1 MPENQAVEGQEW
13 SQESVE
19 KQAAEVEKQDPPK
32 VETDEEQ
39 TREKVETVVPLPAL
53 QEERAKRREATQR
66 AQDFERQLAEQA
78 RFNQQLLARIA
89 QGQQPQAPD
98 PGTDPLGAVVHTSQ
112 QTQAELARMRQEQAQ
127 RDAWQAQQAQQAQW
141 QQAVQVHEASFRQQT
156 PDYDEAVKFAQAA
169 RMKEYQAMG
178 LSRDAAAQRLTQDKY
193 ELINWAFQSGES
205 PAKAAYDWAAA
216 RGYVPAQK
224 RLEMQREGQ
233 GASTPTG
240 GGGKSGGAPSLE
252 ALLKMDSK
260 DFAKATA
267 GDNWEKLLKKYM

>member
-1 MPENQAVEGQEW
+1 MAENQEW

-19 KQAAEVEKQDPPK
+19 QQATEIEKQEKPA
-32 VETDEEQ
+32 EEKSEQ
-39 TREKVETVVPLPAL
+39 EEPTKEKVETVVPLPAL

-98 PGTDPLGAVVHTSQ
+98 PNADPFGAVIHTTQ
-112 QTQAELARMRQEQAQ
+112 QTQAELRQIRQEQAQ
-127 RDAWQAQQAQQAQW
+127 RDAWQNQQQQYQNFVGAVKAHEATFAQQQ
-141 QQAVQVHEASFRQQT
+141 
-156 PDYDEAVKFAQAA
+156 PDYPEAIKFAKEA
-169 RMKEYQAMG
+169 RISEYKAMG
-178 LSRDAAAQRLTQDKY
+178 LSADQARQRLSNDEH
-193 ELINWAFQSGES
+193 ELVQWAFQSGEN
-205 PAKAAYDWAAA
+205 PAKAAFDWAVA

-224 RLEMQREGQ
+224 KLEMQREGQ

-240 GGGKSGGAPSLE
+240 SGGRSGGAPSLE
-252 ALLKMDSK
+252 SLLKMDSK